1 MREETMESVATY
13 SETRFSGQRDFTLY
27 ADRIRVTGKV
37 FLKSDFDTTIQL
49 ARLNPDYS
57 RLRVRETG
65 FMSGVCLIL
74 ISLLLTGIL
83 IAGFKLPVEHPLVL
97 LVIIQPVAGLV
108 LCLATLRKVDFA
120 RFQNDDGIVVLDVAR
135 AGKSK
140 SGFDPFIEALAD
152 TIRKSK
158 EVAEQHGGR
167 ISSQGAPGAPS
178 NESSP

>member
-1 MREETMESVATY
+1 MESVATY

-57 RLRVRETG
+57 RLRIREAG
-65 FMSGVCLIL
+65 FMAGVWLIL
-74 ISLLLTGIL
+74 ISLLLSGIL
-83 IAGFKLPVEHPLVL
+83 IAGFKFPVEHPLVL
-97 LVIIQPVAGLV
+97 LVLIQPVAGLV

-135 AGKSK
+135 AGKTRSA
-140 SGFDPFIEALAD
+140 FDPFIKALVD
-152 TIRKSK
+152 TIRKTK
-158 EVAEQHGGR
+158 EIAEQHGGQV
-167 ISSQGAPGAPS
+167 SSEGAPGAPP
-178 NESSP
+178 NEPSP